1 MVFQIYNTLTGKKE
15 RFESLSKDKVKMFVC
30 GPTVYDLMHLGHA
43 RTFIFYDILARFIV
57 SKGYGLDFV
66 INITDLDDKVFTRA
80 KAEKVEYK
88 VISEK
93 YTEAFY
99 NDLRALGVRDII
111 TFAKASD
118 FVKESIEQ
126 VVKLVEKGYAYPVA
140 GMVFYDTSKH
150 SDYGK
155 LSHQSMVELKLRRL
169 DIDPNKKMQ
178 SDFLLW
184 RPSEKDEPVWSS
196 PYGNGR
202 PGWHIEDTA
211 ISIKILGQ
219 QYDIHGGAGD
229 LVFPHH
235 EAEIA
240 QAEAITG
247 RKPFVKYWVHMGIL
261 DISGNKMSKSL
272 GNYIT
277 VKDALKEHGVDEL
290 RLYFCNQN
298 YRNRIELNSSELRS
312 ASESALTIEQTIKKL
327 KLLLHKSRSSSRQ
340 ITEKQ
345 WKKFEVDF
353 YNALDDDL
361 NTPHA
366 ITALLSFV
374 QWVKNDLKKNASRE
388 TIEDI
393 LQSLLSICWILGL
406 SFANE
411 YRINSKHG
419 VIRN

>member
-66 INITDLDDKVFTRA
+66 INITDLDAKVFTRA

-140 GMVFYDTSKH
+140 GMVFYGTSKH

-261 DISGNKMSKSL
+261 DISGNK
-272 GNYIT
+272 I
-277 VKDALKEHGVDEL
+277 VKP
-290 RLYFCNQN
+290 
-298 YRNRIELNSSELRS
+298 LN
-312 ASESALTIEQTIKKL
+312 A
-327 KLLLHKSRSSSRQ
+327 
-340 ITEKQ
+340 
-345 WKKFEVDF
+345 
-353 YNALDDDL
+353 
-361 NTPHA
+361 
-366 ITALLSFV
+366 
-374 QWVKNDLKKNASRE
+374 
-388 TIEDI
+388 
-393 LQSLLSICWILGL
+393 WI
-406 SFANE
+406 
-411 YRINSKHG
+411 Y
-419 VIRN
+419 

>member
-1 MVFQIYNTLTGKKE
+1 
-15 RFESLSKDKVKMFVC
+15 
-30 GPTVYDLMHLGHA
+30 
-43 RTFIFYDILARFIV
+43 
-57 SKGYGLDFV
+57 
-66 INITDLDDKVFTRA
+66 
-80 KAEKVEYK
+80 
-88 VISEK
+88 
-93 YTEAFY
+93 
-99 NDLRALGVRDII
+99 
-111 TFAKASD
+111 
-118 FVKESIEQ
+118 
-126 VVKLVEKGYAYPVA
+126 
-140 GMVFYDTSKH
+140 
-150 SDYGK
+150 
-155 LSHQSMVELKLRRL
+155 
-169 DIDPNKKMQ
+169 
-178 SDFLLW
+178 
-184 RPSEKDEPVWSS
+184 
-196 PYGNGR
+196 
-202 PGWHIEDTA
+202 
-211 ISIKILGQ
+211 
-219 QYDIHGGAGD
+219 
-229 LVFPHH
+229 
-235 EAEIA
+235 
-240 QAEAITG
+240 
-247 RKPFVKYWVHMGIL
+247 
-261 DISGNKMSKSL
+261 SL